1 MPVRIAAWRS
11 NLQAEW
17 VPPNAIVAAFSPASY
32 IGAAS
37 APSFSSECGMNVT
50 LVRPLQLLSGLLL
63 AVLPTSPVVAQ
74 APDDGVLMSRRALNL
89 GVVYA
94 HESWSE
100 YWEGTLKRSNDNIGT
115 MTTQSVGV
123 VGHYGVT
130 DRLTLV
136 GMLPYVWTEA
146 SQGTLHGL
154 SGVQDLSV
162 AAKYQ
167 VLTTPFTGSGT
178 LSAIIVG
185 AAGVPVS
192 DYTPDFLPLSIGLG
206 SRRASARMTLRFQ
219 SHGDWFLDGTA
230 ARTWRNHVKL
240 DRVAYYTDG
249 ELYLGDRVA
258 MPGLFD
264 WKVSTGFRKHRF
276 YVPVSIVQQRTLGGG
291 DIRRQDM
298 PFVSNRMNFTK
309 AEAMVM
315 YGLSVPTDLALQLGA
330 SRTLSGRNVGEAT
343 MITFGAF
350 HTFRF

>member
-1 MPVRIAAWRS
+1 M
-11 NLQAEW
+11 
-17 VPPNAIVAAFSPASY
+17 
-32 IGAAS
+32 IGIS
-37 APSFSSECGMNVT
+37 KRT
-50 LVRPLQLLSGLLL
+50 PLHVLRGLL
-63 AVLPTSPVVAQ
+63 AVALGSPTLLAQ
-74 APDDGVLMSRRALNL
+74 AADDGVLMSRKTLSVGA
-89 GVVYA
+89 VYA
-94 HESWSE
+94 HESWTE
-100 YWEGTLKRSNDNIGT
+100 YWEGSLKRANENIGT
-115 MTTQSVGV
+115 LTTQSVSL
-123 VGHYGVT
+123 VGHFGVT

-136 GMLPYVWTEA
+136 GMLPYVWTRA

-154 SGVQDLSV
+154 RGVQDLSV

-167 VLTTPFTGSGT
+167 VLSTPFTGGGT

-185 AAGVPVS
+185 AAGVPAT

-219 SHGDWFLDGTA
+219 SPGDWFLDGSA
-230 ARTWRNHVKL
+230 ARTWRNRVKL

-249 ELYLGDRVA
+249 ELYLTDRVA

-264 WKVSTGFRKHRF
+264 WKVSTGFRKKRF
-276 YVPVSIVQQRTLGGG
+276 YVPVSILQQRTLGGG

-298 PFVSNRMNFTK
+298 PFVSNRMDYTK

-330 SRTLSGRNVGEAT
+330 SRTLSGRNVGQAT
-343 MITFGAF
+343 MFTFGAF